1 MATGDVIRMAG
12 MASHLLM
19 NLQEHFL
26 FASLPS
32 SARKF
37 CIDAMTNRSMLPG
50 DVIINQGTFTFLP
63 PLLPC
68 DCRECN
74 HWPKALPFA
83 QGLSPLTGFLFTMQ
97 APSETSSLSLRKG
110 VWTC

>member
-1 MATGDVIRMAG
+1 MATGDAIRMAG
-12 MASHLLM
+12 LASHLLM

-63 PLLPC
+63 PVTTL
-68 DCRECN
+68 
-74 HWPKALPFA
+74 
-83 QGLSPLTGFLFTMQ
+83 
-97 APSETSSLSLRKG
+97 
-110 VWTC
+110 